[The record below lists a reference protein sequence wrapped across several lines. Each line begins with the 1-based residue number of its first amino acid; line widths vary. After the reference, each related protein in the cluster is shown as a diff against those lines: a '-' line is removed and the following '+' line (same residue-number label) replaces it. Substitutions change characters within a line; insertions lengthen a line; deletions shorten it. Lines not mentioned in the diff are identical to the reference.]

1 MALVLNY
8 LYTSQD
14 RPSPHHS
21 EGLYLFHQTLM
32 TRNLELGLG
41 LGLAELQVLQ
51 VLQAQD

>member
-41 LGLAELQVLQ
+41 LAELQ